1 MKPKQY
7 FYFVGNDKFESDVP
21 VLTGRQIKDR
31 IPNYPADHLLFLEGP
46 GNDPDVLIND
56 DTEVNLEKDHGPR
69 RFFLAP
75 PANFGRQ

>member
-31 IPNYPADHLLFLEGP
+31 IPNYPADHLLL
-46 GNDPDVLIND
+46 DRKSV
-56 DTEVNLEKDHGPR
+56 V
-69 RFFLAP
+69 
-75 PANFGRQ
+75 